1 MAAVLEVPL
10 QEYPIHAETDYDV
23 IPAPR
28 RFTVD
33 EYYRL
38 QEIGILSEDDH
49 IELIE
54 GEILIMAPKGI
65 KHSASSTR
73 ANRWF
78 IRKLGNRAIVRNEQP
93 IHLDDDSEPE
103 PDLVV
108 AAPVEDEY
116 DYHHPIPAEVLLV
129 IEVANSSLAFDR
141 AEKNRLYARAGI
153 IQYCILNLRDRTI
166 EDYRHPG
173 RRGYRSKEIYTEKQR
188 FNLVAFPDIKV
199 RVAELL
205 PRQPNNLKSFQGSRK
220 SG

>member
-28 RFTVD
+28 PFTVG

-38 QEIGILSEDDH
+38 QEIGVLNEDDDL
-49 IELIE
+49 ELIE

-65 KHSASSTR
+65 KHSAGSTR
-73 ANRWF
+73 ATNYF
-78 IRKLGNRAIVRNEQP
+78 VKKFGSRALVRIEQP
-93 IHLDDDSEPE
+93 IHLDDHSEPE
-103 PDLVV
+103 PDVV
-108 AAPVEDEY
+108 LAALSEDYY
-116 DYHHPIPAEVLLV
+116 DYHHPKPGEVLLV
-129 IEVANSSLAFDR
+129 MEISNSSLAFDR
-141 AEKNRLYARAGI
+141 DEKNRLYAKAGI

-188 FNLVAFPDIKV
+188 FNLVAFPGIKV

-205 PRQPNNLKSFQGSRK
+205 PRQPSNLKSFQGSRK